1 MKKYNVIGALLL
13 LGFGIGVGW
22 EAWKLGIGTVSQPE
36 AGFFPF
42 WSGTALVLFT
52 GVLAIKSLCR
62 TETKSSGD
70 RTFWQDIAWGKI
82 LLVVVALL
90 VYAFLLEPIGYL
102 ITTTLIMIFLFMA
115 IEPQRWYKAV
125 AWSVAVS
132 VLTYALFKVWLQV
145 QLPIGLW
152 GI

>member
-13 LGFGIGVGW
+13 LGFGMGVCG

-42 WSGTALVLFT
+42 WSGAALVLFT
-52 GVLAIKSLCR
+52 AVLAIKMLCQ
-62 TETKSSGD
+62 TEMKSSGS
-70 RTFWQDIAWGKI
+70 RKFWKDIAWRKI
-82 LLVVVALL
+82 LLVVVALF

-102 ITTTLIMIFLFMA
+102 ITTILIMIFLFMA
-115 IEPQRWYKAV
+115 VEPQRWYKAV
-125 AWSVAVS
+125 AWSVSVS
-132 VLTYALFKVWLQV
+132 ALTYALFKVWLQV
-145 QLPIGLW
+145 QLPIGLL